1 MAVIYQDISCLK
13 KLTSRTKKKY
23 IKKKKKIHVSQ
34 SKAAEQSKSNIK
46 ARNLVHL

>member
-13 KLTSRTKKKY
+13 KLISRTKKKY
-23 IKKKKKIHVSQ
+23 IKKKKIHVSQ